1 MKSMAEGETFWSPVP
16 ASPIKHPCPCC
27 GYQTL
32 REPPPGTFE
41 TCPVCRWEDDNI
53 QFEDPTYEGG
63 ANRVSLRQA
72 RKNLRRH
79 RVSAKRRSHFARPPR
94 PDEQPRLRSYY
105 D

>member
-1 MKSMAEGETFWSPVP
+1 MTVMPEHESFWSPVP

-27 GYQTL
+27 GYHTL
-32 REPPPGTFE
+32 REQPPGTFQ
-41 TCPVCRWEDDNI
+41 TCPVCLWDDDNI

-72 RKNLRRH
+72 RKSFRRH
-79 RVSAKRRSHFARPPR
+79 GASDKRYRRHVRLPR

>member
-1 MKSMAEGETFWSPVP
+1 MAEGETFWSPVP

-63 ANRVSLRQA
+63 ETA
-72 RKNLRRH
+72 
-79 RVSAKRRSHFARPPR
+79 SASGKHGRTSGGTG
-94 PDEQPRLRSYY
+94 
-105 D
+105 

>member
-1 MKSMAEGETFWSPVP
+1 MLRLPHP
-16 ASPIKHPCPCC
+16 ARTAA
-27 GYQTL
+27 GDV
-32 REPPPGTFE
+32 RDV
-41 TCPVCRWEDDNI
+41 PVCRWEDDNI

-72 RKNLRRH
+72 RKNFRRH
-79 RVSAKRRSHFARPPR
+79 GVSDKRRRHSARLPN